1 MLWHVSEMLMTD
13 FKARAPSRMNRFYLI
28 CKTLLL
34 YVCTCPYDDSLESHV
49 EKQNLGE
56 GTMKQPCPFG
66 FALPPP
72 IHFVP
77 SNLLLSTGSFSAR
90 DRLGFSSCP

>member
-13 FKARAPSRMNRFYLI
+13 FKARAPSRLNGFYLI

-34 YVCTCPYDDSLESHV
+34 YICTCPYDDSLESHV

-56 GTMKQPCPFG
+56 GTMKSLVPL
-66 FALPPP
+66 ALPLPP
-72 IHFVP
+72 YILSLQIYFLVLDHF
-77 SNLLLSTGSFSAR
+77 
-90 DRLGFSSCP
+90 RLEIGLVFLVVLR

>member
-13 FKARAPSRMNRFYLI
+13 FKARAPSRLNGFCLI

-34 YVCTCPYDDSLESHV
+34 YICTCPYDDSLESHV

-56 GTMKQPCPFG
+56 GTMKSPL
-66 FALPPP
+66 ALPLPP

>member
-13 FKARAPSRMNRFYLI
+13 FKARVPSRLNGFYLI

-34 YVCTCPYDDSLESHV
+34 YICTCPYDDSLESHV

-56 GTMKQPCPFG
+56 IPHSKVSVVENTGKGRAGLSLFSLTTTTLLCFG
-66 FALPPP
+66 ERSRA
-72 IHFVP
+72 
-77 SNLLLSTGSFSAR
+77 TA
-90 DRLGFSSCP
+90 